1 MKKVKLIYNPYSG
14 DKSITKKL
22 DAIFGIYQDSDYIVV
37 PFRITKGIKIKRA
50 FLDIEDSYD
59 HILIAGGDG
68 TVDIVVNTMKK
79 MKIDIPI
86 AILPTGTA
94 NDFSKLIGMSS
105 DIETSLNKILSSTPK
120 RIDLGKVN
128 SSHFVNISSFGMFT
142 DVSQKIDPVLK
153 NSLGRVSY
161 ILKGVEE
168 AVNLKQFNI
177 SLKSDELNYKGAIH
191 LILIFNGVTAGNLNL
206 AHNSKIDDGLLDVII
221 FKPMA
226 VHDTIKVLRNI
237 IKGKP
242 IDKCKDIIY
251 FKTDEL
257 FINCDDKITT
267 DIDGEKGPD
276 FPLHITCDKDSI
288 SILGVEELETA

>member
-14 DKSITKKL
+14 DKSIVKKL
-22 DAIFGIYQDSDYIVV
+22 DMIFGIYQDSGYIVV
-37 PFRITKGIKIKRA
+37 PFRITKGVKIKKA
-50 FLDIEDSYD
+50 FLDIDDSYD

-68 TVDIVVNTMKK
+68 TVDTVVNKMKK
-79 MKIDIPI
+79 LNIDVPI

-105 DIETSLNKILSSTPK
+105 DIETSLNKILESEPK
-120 RIDLGKVN
+120 KIDLGKIN
-128 SSHFVNISSFGMFT
+128 SSYFVNIASFGIFS

-177 SLKSDELNYKGAIH
+177 SLKSNELNYKGPMH
-191 LILIFNGVTAGNLNL
+191 LILIFNGVTAGNINL
-206 AHNSKIDDGLLDVII
+206 AHSAKIDDGLLDVII

-226 VHDTIKVLRNI
+226 IHDIIKVLRNI

-242 IDKCKDIIY
+242 VDKCKDVIY

-257 FINCDDKITT
+257 FINCDEKINT

-276 FPLHITCDKDSI
+276 FPLYISCDKNSVRV
-288 SILGVEELETA
+288 LGIEKKKL

>member
-22 DAIFGIYQDSDYIVV
+22 DIIFEIYQDNGYLVV
-37 PFRITKGIKIKRA
+37 PFRISKGTKIKKA
-50 FLDIEDSYD
+50 FQDIDETYD

-68 TVDIVVNTMKK
+68 TVDIVINSMKK
-79 MKIDIPI
+79 LNIDIPI
-86 AILPTGTA
+86 AILSTGTA
-94 NDFSKLIGMSS
+94 NDFSKMIGMTS
-105 DIETSLNKILSSTPK
+105 DIEHCLTKIINSTPK

-128 SSHFVNISSFGMFT
+128 SSYFVNIASSGMFT
-142 DVSQKIDPVLK
+142 DVSQKIDPILK

-177 SLKSDELNYKGAIH
+177 SLKSDELNYKGAMH
-191 LILIFNGVTAGNLNL
+191 LILVLNGTTAGNINF
-206 AHNSKIDDGLLDVII
+206 AHSSKVDDGLLDVII
-221 FKPMA
+221 FKPMPIHET
-226 VHDTIKVLRNI
+226 VKVLRNL
-237 IKGKP
+237 IKGNP
-242 IDKCKDIIY
+242 IDECKDIIY

-257 FINCDDKITT
+257 FVNCEDKIGT

-276 FPLHITCDKDSI
+276 FPLHITCVKDSI
-288 SILGVEELETA
+288 SLLGIDKDK

>member
-14 DKSITKKL
+14 DKSIIKKL
-22 DAIFGIYQDSDYIVV
+22 DTIFGIYQDNDYTVV

-50 FLDIEDSYD
+50 FLDVDDTYD

-68 TVDIVVNTMKK
+68 TVDVVVNTMKK
-79 MKIDIPI
+79 MNIDIPI

-105 DIETSLNKILSSTPK
+105 DIEVSLNKILNSSPK
-120 RIDLGKVN
+120 RIDLGKIN
-128 SSHFVNISSFGMFT
+128 SSHFVNIASFGMFT
-142 DVSQKIDPVLK
+142 DVSQKIDPIFK

-177 SLKSDELNYKGAIH
+177 SLKSDELNYKGPMH
-191 LILIFNGVTAGNLNL
+191 MVLIFNGVTAGNLNL

-226 VHDTIKVLRNI
+226 IPDI
-237 IKGKP
+237 IKILRSIVKGSP
-242 IDKCKDIIY
+242 IDKFKDIIY

-257 FINCDDKITT
+257 FINCEDKIST

-276 FPLHITCDKDSI
+276 FPIHITCDKNSVQ
-288 SILGVEELETA
+288 ILGIEETAMQ

>member
-14 DKSITKKL
+14 DKSIIKKL
-22 DAIFGIYQDSDYIVV
+22 DTIFGIYQDNKYIVI
-37 PFRITKGIKIKRA
+37 PFRITKGIKIKNA
-50 FLDIEDSYD
+50 FCDIDDSYD

-68 TVDIVVNTMKK
+68 TVDIVINTMKK
-79 MKIDIPI
+79 LKLDIPI

-94 NDFSKLIGMSS
+94 NDFSKMIGMSS
-105 DIETSLNKILSSTPK
+105 DIEESLHKIINSTHK

-128 SSHFVNISSFGMFT
+128 SSYFVNIASSGMFT
-142 DVSQKIDPVLK
+142 DVSQKIDPILK
-153 NSLGRVSY
+153 NSFGRVSY

-177 SLKSDELNYKGAIH
+177 SLKSNELSYKGAMH
-191 LILIFNGVTAGNLNL
+191 LVLVFNGTTAGNINL
-206 AHNSKIDDGLLDVII
+206 AHSSKIDDGLLDVII

-226 VHDTIKVLRNI
+226 IHETVKVLKNL
-237 IKGKP
+237 IKGNP
-242 IDKCKDIIY
+242 IDDCNDIIY

-257 FINCDDKITT
+257 FIDCEDKIGT

-276 FPLHITCDKDSI
+276 FPLHIVCDKNSI
-288 SILGVEELETA
+288 SLLGIDV